1 MFASLLGGLANA
13 VSGSGAAAET
23 SADSTSSSTP
33 SSSAPSS
40 STSSPSP
47 ATAPAP
53 DNSHGSPTVPIAASS
68 LPGEPCAPDLEDLA
82 LDSDPRFDSSG
93 YFQRLLK
100 RGGHHPNR
108 IRAIK
113 RAALK
118 DLPPVEP
125 QPWECCGGGCG
136 IECVVTVWWEE
147 EKTWRDM
154 HPDDWK
160 DIKRRLKE
168 EEEDRK
174 REEEEE
180 AALRRDDGD
189 PEVVI
194 GLEGD
199 EQEKVQELSGKVDG
213 LAIA

>member
-1 MFASLLGGLANA
+1 MFSSILGSLTSV
-13 VSGSGAAAET
+13 VSGANPAADHPAE
-23 SADSTSSSTP
+23 ATSSSA
-33 SSSAPSS
+33 SSAPST
-40 STSSPSP
+40 STSSAPSP
-47 ATAPAP
+47 AQSPAQPPVPSPAP
-53 DNSHGSPTVPIAASS
+53 SPTP
-68 LPGEPCAPDLEDLA
+68 PCPPPCASASLDLEDLA

-118 DLPPVEP
+118 ELPPVEP

-136 IECVVTVWWEE
+136 IDCVVTVWWEE

-154 HPDDWK
+154 HLDDWK

-174 REEEEE
+174 RAEEEE
-180 AALRRDDGD
+180 AALNGDDGG
-189 PEVVI
+189 PEVAI
-194 GLEGD
+194 GVEGEGVKELEGQV
-199 EQEKVQELSGKVDG
+199 ERLKV
-213 LAIA
+213 A